1 MSQLP
6 AVRPFKLMDTTFF
19 DFKDMVNDLSRRER
33 EVVSYD
39 KALAYLIALYKQTN
53 VHIDV
58 NLR

>member
-6 AVRPFKLMDTTFF
+6 AVRPFKLMHTTFF
-19 DFKDMVNDLSRRER
+19 DFKDVVNDLSRRER